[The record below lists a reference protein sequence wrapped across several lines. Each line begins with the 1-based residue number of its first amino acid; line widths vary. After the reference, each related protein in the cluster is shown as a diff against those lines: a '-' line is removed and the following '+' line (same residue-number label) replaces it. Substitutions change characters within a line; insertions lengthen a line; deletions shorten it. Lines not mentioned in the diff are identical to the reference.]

1 MHIISKPFN
10 LFQHCKVNS
19 NNDSERFVGIKIHLN
34 QVQIYFPIGYNLPT
48 DEEELKKDVRNLI
61 KILEEFTDNNNNLI
75 SNIHSSTTQENL
87 EFPINAYLNVIKDYW
102 RRNGKYYTENKN
114 NYKVKNKGK
123 THWGKTIKTQTP
135 QVNKN
140 NVIYL
145 NRISKVNDQNFNSI
159 ITQIHKYCAYES
171 FEKLGWLF
179 TNNKLEKMELNLD
192 KTHLL
197 SLLKSKLIN
206 IYNDLDKNL
215 FKSMISIINYN
226 DNTIDK
232 HQFSLGTENFEIVW
246 ERLID
251 KFLGIKE
258 KNKYFPRAI
267 WKEKIKPNSNT
278 KTSALEPDTIMIYDN
293 KYYVLD
299 AKYYKYGI
307 SPKDGVK
314 LLPRSSDINKQ
325 ITYGQ
330 YLNNKLE
337 KDNKQKTVFNA
348 FVMPFNKD
356 NNEFNIKNWCGN
368 VAEATG
374 DWISNPKSFEKIQAI
389 VIDARYLMKN
399 YNLKNDFMKEKIANV
414 IEDKN

>member
-1 MHIISKPFN
+1 
-10 LFQHCKVNS
+10 
-19 NNDSERFVGIKIHLN
+19 
-34 QVQIYFPIGYNLPT
+34 
-48 DEEELKKDVRNLI
+48 
-61 KILEEFTDNNNNLI
+61 
-75 SNIHSSTTQENL
+75 
-87 EFPINAYLNVIKDYW
+87 
-102 RRNGKYYTENKN
+102 
-114 NYKVKNKGK
+114 
-123 THWGKTIKTQTP
+123 
-135 QVNKN
+135 
-140 NVIYL
+140 
-145 NRISKVNDQNFNSI
+145 
-159 ITQIHKYCAYES
+159 
-171 FEKLGWLF
+171 
-179 TNNKLEKMELNLD
+179 
-192 KTHLL
+192 
-197 SLLKSKLIN
+197 N

-226 DNTIDK
+226 DNPIDK
-232 HQFSLGTENFEIVW
+232 NQFSLGTENFEIVW

-267 WKEKIKPNSNT
+267 WKEKIKPNNDT

-307 SPKDGVK
+307 SPKGGVK

-330 YLNNKLE
+330 YLNNKLK
-337 KDNKQKTVFNA
+337 KDNKQKVVFNA

-389 VIDARYLMKN
+389 VIDTRYLMKN
-399 YNLKNDFMKEKIANV
+399 YNLKNDFVKEIIANV